1 MANKSFKT
9 NNLKEVKILMEE
21 IVNLLFL
28 LKYIN
33 TQKQ

>member
-21 IVNLLFL
+21 INLLFL

-33 TQKQ
+33 SQKQ

>member
-9 NNLKEVKILMEE
+9 NNLKEIKILMGE

>member
-28 LKYIN
+28 LKYTN